1 MSVIV
6 NWKGKRFDVPFREEA
21 AKAARE
27 GYDWTRRVTLG
38 DLLEKCSRA
47 SRVPKENI
55 KLLHSGGGP
64 FAEELEWASG
74 SWWQSVAK
82 TWEDWVRGPSDE
94 EWMGCFAIMK
104 DPAASLFDYGIR
116 QGSKIMMIGDKTLP
130 PKPSHPSSAHS
141 QQPRQP
147 PTRDT
152 SAPADTK
159 TSEEESLIERLESHI
174 ADTRNTVLPIVED
187 YTDQAS
193 RYIDEATPPNDPP
206 KYLRDLYAKASEL
219 LLQSLLKLDGVTC
232 PPDFEN
238 ARAKRKEAVRF
249 VQSHLDRI
257 DGLKE
262 RVNLAAKPNGSL

>member
-1 MSVIV
+1 MSVTV

-21 AKAARE
+21 ADAARE

-47 SRVPKENI
+47 SRVPRENI
-55 KLLHSGGGP
+55 KLLHSG
-64 FAEELEWASG
+64 
-74 SWWQSVAK
+74 
-82 TWEDWVRGPSDE
+82 
-94 EWMGCFAIMK
+94 AIMK
-104 DPAASLFDYGIR
+104 DPAASLSDYGIR

-130 PKPSHPSSAHS
+130 PEPSHPSRTRN
-141 QQPRQP
+141 QQPRQQ

-152 SAPADTK
+152 SAPVDTK
-159 TSEEESLIERLESHI
+159 ASEEASLIDRLESHL

-187 YTDQAS
+187 YTDKAS
-193 RYIDEATPPNDPP
+193 RYIDEAIPPSDPP
-206 KYLRDLYAKASEL
+206 KSLRDLYAKASEL